1 MTTKIHSIKAIL
13 NFRAM
18 TPDVVYTIANGVVT
32 GVYNNPSFAG
42 APAPPVDQP
51 TLQAANNALAA
62 ANSAAANGGKK
73 ELEQQKKDKEVVVKI
88 LVQLAHWAEANC
100 KDDMTTFLSSGFHAA
115 SKAKTKTPPVSEA
128 IRKIVFGSVS
138 GQVVLTLVKFKG
150 AASYEIR
157 WASVAPGTA
166 NPTTW
171 TSEPVANTKQ
181 PVTISNLTPGT
192 IYVFQARAV
201 IATGYSDWSQPV
213 TKMVV

>member
-1 MTTKIHSIKAIL
+1 MTTKIHVIKAVL
-13 NFRAM
+13 NFRSQA
-18 TPDVVYTIANGVVT
+18 PDVVFTTANTVAP

-42 APAPPVDQP
+42 SPAPPVDQP
-51 TLQAANNALAA
+51 TLQAAITTLGTANA
-62 ANSAAANGGKK
+62 AAANGGKK
-73 ELEQQKKDKEVVVKI
+73 ELEQQKKAKEAVVKI

-100 KDDMTTFLSSGFHAA
+100 KDDMTIFLSSGFQPV
-115 SKAKTKTPPVSEA
+115 STTKTKTPPVSEA
-128 IRKIVFGSVS
+128 IRKIAFGSVS
-138 GQVVLTLVKFKG
+138 GSIVLTLVKFKG
-150 AASYEIR
+150 AASYEVR

-171 TSEPVANTKQ
+171 SSEPVANTKI

>member
-1 MTTKIHSIKAIL
+1 MTQKVHPIKAIV
-13 NFRAM
+13 NFRTMA
-18 TPDVVYTIANGVVT
+18 PADVVTTMNHVGA
-32 GVYNNPSFAG
+32 GVYNNSAYAG
-42 APAPPVDQP
+42 APAAPVDQS
-51 TLQAANNALAA
+51 TFQGANLALTAANADAV
-62 ANSAAANGGKK
+62 NGGKK
-73 ELEQQKKDKEVVVKI
+73 ELELQKHQKEVAVKI
-88 LVQLAHWAEANC
+88 LIQLAHWAEANC
-100 KDDMTTFLSSGFHAA
+100 KDDMTIFNSSGFQAVSA
-115 SKAKTKTPPVSEA
+115 TRTTAPPVSEA
-128 IRKIVFGSVS
+128 IRKIAFGPVS
-138 GQVVLTLVKFKG
+138 GEIVLTLVKFKG
-150 AASYEIR
+150 AASYEVR

>member
-1 MTTKIHSIKAIL
+1 MTTKVHSIKAIM
-13 NFRAM
+13 NFRTM
-18 TPDVVYTIANGVVT
+18 TPDVVFTTANGVIT
-32 GVYNNPSFAG
+32 GVYNNPGFAG

-88 LVQLAHWAEANC
+88 LVQLAHWAETNC
-100 KDDMTTFLSSGFHAA
+100 KDDMTTFLSSGFHAVTT
-115 SKAKTKTPPVSEA
+115 AKTKTPPVSEA
-128 IRKIVFGSVS
+128 IRKIAFGSVS
-138 GQVVLTLVKFKG
+138 GSVVLTLVKFKG
-150 AASYEIR
+150 AASYELR

-171 TSEPVANTKQ
+171 SSQPVANSKT
-181 PVTISNLTPGT
+181 PVTVSNLTPGT

-201 IATGYSDWSQPV
+201 TATGYSDWSQPV

>member
-73 ELEQQKKDKEVVVKI
+73 ELEQQKKGKEGVVKI
-88 LVQLAHWAEANC
+88 LVQLAHWVEANC
-100 KDDMTTFLSSGFHAA
+100 KDDMTTFLSSGFQAA
-115 SKAKTKTPPVSEA
+115 STTRAHTPPVSEA
-128 IRKIVFGSVS
+128 IRKIAFGSVS
-138 GQVVLTLVKFKG
+138 GAIVLTLVKFKG
-150 AASYEIR
+150 AASYEVR
-157 WASVAPGTA
+157 WASVTPGTA

-171 TSEPVANTKQ
+171 SSQPVANSKS
-181 PVTISNLTPGT
+181 PVTIANLTPGT

>member
-1 MTTKIHSIKAIL
+1 MTQKVHSIKAVL
-13 NFRAM
+13 NFRRM
-18 TPDVVYTIANGVVT
+18 TPDVVVT
-32 GVYNNPSFAG
+32 TMNHVGAGVYNNPAFAG

-51 TLQAANNALAA
+51 TVQAATTALVTAKA
-62 ANSAAANGGKK
+62 DAVNGGKK
-73 ELEQQKKDKEVVVKI
+73 ELELQKHQKEVCVKI

-100 KDDMTTFLSSGFHAA
+100 KDDMTTFTSSGFQAVSA
-115 SKAKTKTPPVSEA
+115 TRTTTPPVTEA
-128 IRKIVFGSVS
+128 IRKIAFGSVS

>member
-1 MTTKIHSIKAIL
+1 MTEKVHQIKAVL
-13 NFRAM
+13 NFRTLTA
-18 TPDVVYTIANGVVT
+18 DVVYTTANTVET
-32 GVYNNPSFAG
+32 GVYNNPGFAG
-42 APAPPVDQP
+42 APAPPVDPP

-73 ELEQQKKDKEVVVKI
+73 ELEQQKKDKEAVVRI

-100 KDDMTTFLSSGFHAA
+100 KDDMTTFLSSGFQAA
-115 SKAKTKTPPVSEA
+115 STAKAKTPPVSEA
-128 IRKIVFGSVS
+128 IRKIAFGPVS
-138 GQVVLTLVKFKG
+138 GAVVLTLVKFKG
-150 AASYEIR
+150 AASYEVR

-171 TSEPVANTKQ
+171 SSQPVANTKQ

-201 IATGYSDWSQPV
+201 TTTGYSDWSQPV
-213 TKMVV
+213 TKMVI

>member
-1 MTTKIHSIKAIL
+1 MTARVHSIKAIM
-13 NFRAM
+13 NFRIM
-18 TPDVVYTIANGVVT
+18 TPDVVFTTANGVMT

-100 KDDMTTFLSSGFHAA
+100 KDDMTTFLSSGFQAA
-115 SKAKTKTPPVSEA
+115 STARTNTPPVSEA
-128 IRKIVFGSVS
+128 IRKIAFGSVS
-138 GQVVLTLVKFKG
+138 GAVVLTLVKFNG
-150 AASYEIR
+150 AASYELR
-157 WASVAPGTA
+157 WGSTAPGAA

-171 TSEPVANTKQ
+171 SSQPAANSKT
-181 PVTISNLTPGT
+181 PVTISNLTPGAA
-192 IYVFQARAV
+192 YVFQARAV
-201 IATGYSDWSQPV
+201 TSTGYTDWSQPV

>member
-1 MTTKIHSIKAIL
+1 MTTKLHSIKAIM
-13 NFRAM
+13 NFRTM
-18 TPDVVYTIANGVVT
+18 TPDAVFTIANGVVT
-32 GVYNNPSFAG
+32 GVYNNPGFAG

-51 TLQAANNALAA
+51 ALQAANNALAA

-73 ELEQQKKDKEVVVKI
+73 ELEQQKKDKEAVVKI

-100 KDDMTTFLSSGFHAA
+100 KDDMTIFLSSGFQAA
-115 SKAKTKTPPVSEA
+115 STARTNTPPVSEA
-128 IRKIVFGSVS
+128 IRKIALGSVS
-138 GQVVLTLVKFKG
+138 GAVVLTLVRFKG
-150 AASYEIR
+150 AASYELR

-166 NPTTW
+166 NPTAW
-171 TSEPVANTKQ
+171 SSQPVANSKT

-201 IATGYSDWSQPV
+201 TTTGYSDWSQPV